1 LSRRVIDASVAVK
14 WYVAEEWSEAALGL
28 YGPGTELLAPDLLFP
43 EVGSVLWKKV
53 RRDQLEEEQAFAIL
67 GAVVR
72 SQVEI
77 HPCGPLIEFALAIAN
92 ETGAS
97 VCDCTYVSLAAVTGS
112 PLVTA
117 DRRLFDR
124 LGATR
129 FRGHTRWIEDAI

>member
-1 LSRRVIDASVAVK
+1 MSRRVIDASVAVK
-14 WYVAEEWSEAALGL
+14 WYVTEEWSEAALSL
-28 YGPGTELLAPDLLFP
+28 YGHGTELSAPDLLFP

-53 RRDQLEEEQAFAIL
+53 RRNQLEADQAFAIL

-77 HPCGPLIEFALAIAN
+77 HPCGPLVEFALAIAN

-97 VCDCTYVSLAAVTGS
+97 VYDCTYVSLAALSGS

-129 FRGHTRWIEDAI
+129 FRDHLRWVEDAV